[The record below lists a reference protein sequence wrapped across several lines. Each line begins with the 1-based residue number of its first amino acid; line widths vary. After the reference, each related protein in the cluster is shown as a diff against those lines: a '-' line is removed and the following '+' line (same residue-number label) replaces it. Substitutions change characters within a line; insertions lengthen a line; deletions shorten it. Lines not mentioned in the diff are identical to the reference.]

1 MGNFH
6 YSKSTFNTK
15 WCIYALF
22 VVVLGLSTHVH
33 AQEDTLTYKTGKLDV
48 PNPSSIV
55 GKYTYD
61 PITDRYIYSEK
72 IGEVPVSYPL
82 YLTPEEYQELV
93 MKEQMKEYFKQK
105 SDAMKGQKAGS
116 EEAQKNLLPIFYVH
130 SGFFQ
135 SIFGGNQIE
144 VIPQGTVEMD
154 LGVLY
159 SKQDNPSLSPRNR
172 SSFTFDFD
180 QRISLSLLGQIGTRL
195 TVTANYDTE
204 STFDF
209 QNQIKLEYTPDEDDI
224 VQKIEVGNVSM
235 PLNSAL
241 IQGAQSLF
249 GAKVQL
255 QFGKTTITGVFSE
268 QKSERQTVQI
278 EGGGLVEEFEKFAID
293 YDANRH
299 FFLAHYFRD
308 NYDKVLENYPFIN
321 SNVQITRVEV
331 WITNRSTSTQNL
343 TGARNIVGIQ
353 DLGESDPTNIGMLLD
368 SNGNLIQP
376 TPPQFAG
383 FVNTSSGAFPDNS
396 NNDFNPFGINGAE
409 PSILTPAI
417 RDMATVKQGFGPFAN
432 AVKEGTDYVKLESAR
447 QLQPNE
453 YTLYPQLGYISLNQ
467 RLSNDEILAVAFQY
481 TVNGRVYQVGEFA
494 NDGIHSTS
502 NGPPIQNPNPPP
514 GQNPQPMVSNQ
525 ALVVKLLKSTLTNVN
540 EPIWD
545 LMMKNIYNLD
555 AYQLEAEDFR
565 FKILYT
571 DPQPLNY
578 IKPVE
583 GAGVPLPADV
593 EETNLLRVF
602 NLDNLN
608 RNNDP
613 IAGGDGFF
621 DYVPGITIEPQKG
634 NIVFTTV
641 EPFGEHLFK
650 MLDLTPNSGPEDY
663 NNPSTYNSNQAKYVF
678 YELYNTTKTQA
689 TQEAA
694 QKNKFQLRGRYKASG
709 QEGIPIGAFNVPRGS
724 VSVSAGGRV
733 LQEGV
738 DYTVNYQLGRVIILN
753 EALKASNVPIQV
765 STENNTVFGQQTKRF
780 SGLHIE
786 HKFNENFL
794 IGGTFLNLNERPIT
808 QKANYGY
815 EPINNSIYGFNF
827 NYSTEVPFLTRLVN
841 KLPNIDTD
849 VESAISLRGEFA
861 YLQPGAPKGTEF
873 NGEATVYVD
882 DFEASQTSI
891 SVMSAQAWELSSI
904 PVGYRGPND
913 VAGTFDVNNELSIND
928 YRAKLAWY
936 TVDPIFYSSQRPS
949 GIGDDDLSNYAS
961 RRIFIREIFPN
972 TDIPQGQT
980 QAIYSLDLAY
990 FPRERGPY
998 NYNPA
1003 AVNGTLPNPKQNF
1016 GGIIREI
1023 TSTDFEQSN
1032 VEFVEFWLM
1041 DPFIYEENNNIDE
1054 GKIVFNFGSISEDVL
1069 KDGRKQYENGLP
1081 TDGGTQNTTTTAFGK
1096 VPSTQSLIYAFD
1108 TEGQQRVNQD
1118 RGYDGMNDAEEAAH
1132 FPAFAGL
1139 EDPSN
1144 DNYTYYLARDGGIV
1158 ERYRD
1163 YNNPD
1168 GNSPTEV
1175 TQTNRGSTTFPTV
1188 EDVNRDNTMN
1198 TIDSYFEYEVPIF
1211 RNMSVDNNTSSQP
1224 GINSDYITDVKE
1236 LNVTMQNG
1244 EQLPV
1249 RWIQFK
1255 VPLKTSSEYSVGGI
1269 SDLRSVRFMRM
1280 FVTDFEDEVVLRFGT
1295 LDLVRGDYRKYTE
1308 AIVPDGSDPEI
1319 KTSTVLEA
1327 AAVSEEQTSD
1337 YVSPPGVVREEYL
1350 NNNTA
1355 VRQDEQSLALTVK
1368 NLEPDDSRA
1377 VYKNFRVDMRQY
1389 KRLEMFIHAETLPPP
1404 NLQLGDDDMVA
1415 FIRMGTDFTDN
1426 FYQMELPLKVSPQNA
1441 STARQIW
1448 PAANEMS
1455 VPLELLQQIKSTV
1468 IGNPNL
1474 SSQDLNFFDSGL
1486 APAPTNVPGQLRLG
1500 IKGNPSFGDIRV
1512 IMIGLKNAGNSD
1524 ISGEVWFNELRLVDL
1539 KNEGGW
1545 AAILNMDANLADF
1558 ATISGTGKRSTVGF
1572 GTLDQG
1578 PNARSRE
1585 DIKQYDAVTSVNLG
1599 QLLPKSTG
1607 IKIPVTYSRGE
1618 KLITPQYDPEFLDI
1632 ELETLLDNTQDQ
1644 ALKDAYR
1651 ERAED
1656 YTKLQSVSV
1665 IGLRKDRTTEKKPL
1679 PIDIE
1684 NFTFSGTYNQTD
1696 HRDFEIEESI
1706 QQDVNVG
1713 ATYNY
1718 NFAPLKIEP
1727 FKDDTIFGGSK
1738 YFDLIK
1744 DFNINP
1750 LPTNITASGNIIRQY
1765 NEQKFRE
1772 INQNPGDI
1780 GLPKLYQRN
1789 FLFNWQYG
1797 IQYNLTESLN
1807 FNFTSSNNRVV
1818 RNYMNEDNIPDPEV
1832 GIWDGFFEL
1841 GDPESH
1847 FQSLQLNYELPINK
1861 IPALEF
1867 VRATYTYTGD
1877 FQWQKGSEILNNLPD
1892 IPDLGN
1898 TVQNSLT
1905 HQING
1910 TLEMSTLYKYV
1921 GLEKKRDISAR
1932 VNTQNRRDARR
1943 GGGNFPQQNTNEQQQ
1958 DATSTGLST
1967 GDKAFNT
1974 FVDVVGAI
1982 KRIQINY
1989 QQSEGTF
1996 MPGYLQDVGFV
2007 GTLKPSTAFTF
2018 GWQDDIRAKAA
2029 RRGWLTSY
2037 QEFNE
2042 QYTETESRTLNIQA
2056 EVKLL
2061 PDLTIDLI
2069 ANRDYMKT
2077 YTENF
2082 RVDQD
2087 DLEYHSLTPNAFGNF
2102 AISTIL
2108 IQTAFNTS
2116 TQEFSESFEQFRKNR
2131 LEVARRLA
2139 LQAGINPDDP
2149 KNIDPETGYPRGF
2162 GPNSQSVLL
2171 PSFLAAYTGKDASDI
2186 KLGAFRDVPLP
2197 NWNIKYTGLMRIGWF
2212 QENFNRFS
2220 LQHGY
2225 TSGYTINS
2233 FQANLDYDHIS
2244 PYSENNKDQAG
2255 DYKPELLLS
2264 NVNLV
2269 EQFSP
2274 LIKVDFEMKNS
2285 IQIMAEIKKDRM
2297 LALSFDNNLL
2307 TETTGNEYI
2316 FGFGYRIP
2324 DLRITTG
2331 LGGGGR
2337 RVLSSDLN
2345 FKLDVSYRKNRTIIR
2360 YLDVANNQTTAGQD
2374 IWGIDF
2380 TADYAL
2386 TKNLT
2391 ALFYYEHTF
2400 SEYAISTAFPQTTIR
2415 SGITLR
2421 YNFGN

>member
-1 MGNFH
+1 LGNFH
-6 YSKSTFNTK
+6 YSKLSSKTK
-15 WCIYALF
+15 YCAAVLFF
-22 VVVLGLSTHVH
+22 VVFGLS
-33 AQEDTLTYKTGKLDV
+33 AQVNGQDTLTYKTGRLEMPD
-48 PNPSSIV
+48 PSSIV

-61 PITDRYIYSEK
+61 PITNRYIYTEK
-72 IGEVPVSYPL
+72 IGDVSVSYPL
-82 YLTPEEYQELV
+82 YLTPEEYQEMVL
-93 MKEQMKEYFKQK
+93 KEQMKEYFKQK

-116 EEAQKNLLPIFYVH
+116 EEAQKNLLPIFYVN

-135 SIFGGNQIE
+135 TIFGGNQIE

-159 SKQDNPSLSPRNR
+159 TKQDNPSLSPRNR

-195 TVTANYDTE
+195 KVTANYDTE

-224 VQKIEVGNVSM
+224 IQKIEVGNVSM

-255 QFGKTTITGVFSE
+255 QFGKTTITGVYSE

-278 EGGGLVEEFEKFAID
+278 EGGGAVQEFEKFIID

-308 NYDKVLENYPFIN
+308 NYNEALANYPFIN

-343 TGARNIVGIQ
+343 TGARNIVGVQ
-353 DLGESDPTNIGMLLD
+353 DLGESNPENIGILLD
-368 SNGNLIQP
+368 GNGNLIVP

-383 FVNTSSGAFPDNS
+383 FVNTSAGAYPDNS
-396 NNDFNPFGINGAE
+396 NNDFNPFGINGSE
-409 PSILTPAI
+409 PSVLTEAI
-417 RDMATVKQGFGPFAN
+417 RDVATVQQGFGPYADD
-432 AVKEGTDYVKLESAR
+432 VDEGTDYVKLENAR

-467 RLSNDEILAVAFQY
+467 RLTNDEILAVAFQY

-494 NDGIHSTS
+494 NDGIHSTQTGQS
-502 NGPPIQNPNPPP
+502 QTPNPNPNP
-514 GQNPQPMVSNQ
+514 GQGQQTINNQ
-525 ALVVKLLKSTLTNVN
+525 ALVVKMLKSTITNVN
-540 EPIWD
+540 EPVWD
-545 LMMKNIYNLD
+545 VMMKNIYNLD

-583 GAGVPLPADV
+583 GAGVPLPDDV

-621 DYVPGITIEPQKG
+621 DYVPGITIDPQNG
-634 NIVFTTV
+634 NVVFTTV
-641 EPFGEHLFK
+641 EPFGQYLFNQ
-650 MLDLTPNSGPEDY
+650 LDLTPDGGSEDY
-663 NNPSTYNSNQAKYVF
+663 ENPTTYNANQAKYVF
-678 YELYNTTKTQA
+678 RELYNTTKTQA
-689 TQEAA
+689 IQEAA
-694 QKNKFQLRGRYKASG
+694 EKNKFQLRGRYKASG

-724 VSVSAGGRV
+724 VSVTAGGRV

-738 DYTVNYQLGRVIILN
+738 DYTVNYQLGRVIILD
-753 EALKASNVPIQV
+753 EALLASNVPIQV

-780 SGLHIE
+780 SGVHVE

-794 IGGTFLNLNERPIT
+794 IGGTYLNLNERPIT

-827 NYSTEVPFLTRLVN
+827 NYSTEAPFLTRLVN

-861 YLQPGAPKGTEF
+861 YLSPGAPKGTEF

-891 SVMSAQAWELSSI
+891 SVLSAQAWELASV

-928 YRAKLAWY
+928 YRAKLSWY
-936 TVDPIFYSSQRPS
+936 TIDPIFYSSQRPS
-949 GIGDDDLSNYAS
+949 GIGDDDLSSYAS
-961 RRIFIREIFPN
+961 RRIFIREIFPE

-980 QAIYSLDLAY
+980 QAVYSLDLAY
-990 FPRERGPY
+990 FPEERGPY
-998 NYNPA
+998 NYNPT
-1003 AVNGTLPNPKQNF
+1003 AVDGTLSNPEQNF
-1016 GGIIREI
+1016 GGIMREM
-1023 TSTDFEQSN
+1023 TSTDFEQTN

-1041 DPFIYEENNNIDE
+1041 DPFIYAENADIDD
-1054 GKIVFNFGSISEDVL
+1054 GKIVFNFGSITEDVL

-1081 TDGGTQNTTTTAFGK
+1081 TDGGNQNTTLTTFAK
-1096 VPSTQSLIYAFD
+1096 IPSTQSLIYAFD
-1108 TEGQQRVNQD
+1108 SEGQERLNQD
-1118 RGYDGMNDAEEAAH
+1118 VGYDGFDDADEAAN
-1132 FPAFAGL
+1132 FPSFAGL
-1139 EDPSN
+1139 DDPSN
-1144 DNYTYYLARDGGIV
+1144 DNYTYYLAADGGIV

-1163 YNNPD
+1163 YVGSE

-1211 RNMSVDNNTSSQP
+1211 PGMGVNNNTSTQP
-1224 GINSDYITDVKE
+1224 GFDEDYITDVKQ
-1236 LNVTMQNG
+1236 LTVTLQNG
-1244 EQLPV
+1244 EQLDV
-1249 RWIQFK
+1249 RWVQFK
-1255 VPLKTSSEYSVGGI
+1255 VPLRTSSEYSVGGI

-1280 FVTDFEDEVVLRFGT
+1280 FLTGFEDEVVLRFGA
-1295 LDLVRGDYRKYTE
+1295 LDLVRGDYRRYTE

-1319 KTSTVLEA
+1319 NTSTILEA
-1327 AAVSEEQTSD
+1327 AAVSEEETSD
-1337 YVSPPGVVREEYL
+1337 YISPPGVVREEYL
-1350 NNNTA
+1350 NNNEA

-1389 KRLEMFIHAETLPPP
+1389 KKLEMFIHAETLPPP
-1404 NLQLGDDDMVA
+1404 NIQLGDDDLVA

-1426 FYQMELPLKVSPQNA
+1426 FYQVELPLKVSPQNA
-1441 STARQIW
+1441 STARQVW
-1448 PAANEMS
+1448 PAANELS
-1455 VPLELLQQIKSTV
+1455 LPLELLQQVKSTV
-1468 IGNPNL
+1468 IGNP
-1474 SSQDLNFFDSGL
+1474 SFDSQTLNFFDSGL
-1486 APAPTNVPGQLRLG
+1486 SPAPSNVPGQLRVG

-1512 IMIGLKNAGNSD
+1512 IMIGLKNSSGSD
-1524 ISGEVWFNELRLVDL
+1524 VSGQVWFNELRLVDL

-1558 ATISGTGKRSTVGF
+1558 ATISGTGRKSTVGF
-1572 GTLDQG
+1572 GTLEQG

-1585 DIKQYDAVTSVNLG
+1585 DIQQYDAVTSVNLG
-1599 QLLPKSTG
+1599 QLLPESTG

-1632 ELETLLDNTQDQ
+1632 ELETLLDNTDDER
-1644 ALKDAYR
+1644 LRDIYR

-1665 IGLRKDRTTEKKPL
+1665 IGLRKDRTTDKKPL

-1727 FKDDTIFGGSK
+1727 FKNDTIFGGSE

-1750 LPTNITASGNIIRQY
+1750 LPTNISASGNIIRQY

-1797 IQYNLTESLN
+1797 IQYNLTESLS
-1807 FNFTSSNNRVV
+1807 FDFTSSNNRIV
-1818 RNYMNEDNIPDPEV
+1818 RNYINEENIPNPEI
-1832 GIWDGFFEL
+1832 GIWDGFFEI
-1841 GDPESH
+1841 GDPDMHS
-1847 FQSLQLNYELPINK
+1847 QSLQVNYELPINK

-1877 FQWQKGSEILNNLPD
+1877 FQWQRGSQILNDLPG

-1898 TVQNSLT
+1898 TVQNSMT

-1910 TLEMSTLYKYV
+1910 TLEMSTLYDYI
-1921 GLEKKRDISAR
+1921 GLEKKRDLPAR
-1932 VNTQNRRDARR
+1932 ANNTNRTDARR
-1943 GGGNFPQQNTNEQQQ
+1943 GGGDDNAGETAGDQQE
-1958 DATSTGLST
+1958 DATSSGLSG

-1974 FVDVVGAI
+1974 FVSILGAI
-1982 KRIQINY
+1982 QRIQIDY
-1989 QQSEGTF
+1989 QQTEGTF
-1996 MPGYLQDVGFV
+1996 LPGYLRDVGFA

-2018 GWQDDIRAKAA
+2018 GLQDDVRMEAA
-2029 RRGWLTSY
+2029 REGWLTGY

-2042 QYTETESRTLNIQA
+2042 QYLETESRTLNLQA
-2056 EVKLL
+2056 ELSLL
-2061 PDLTIDLI
+2061 PDLTIDLT
-2069 ANRDYMKT
+2069 ASRNYMET
-2077 YTENF
+2077 YSENY

-2116 TQEFSESFEQFRKNR
+2116 SQEFSETFQQFRENR
-2131 LEVARRLA
+2131 LAIARRLA
-2139 LQAGINPDDP
+2139 RQAGINPDDP
-2149 KNIDPETGYPRGF
+2149 NNIDPETGYPIGF

-2171 PSFLAAYTGKDASDI
+2171 PAFLSAYTGKDATDV

-2197 NWNIKYTGLMRIGWF
+2197 NWNIKYTGLMRIDWF

-2233 FQANLDYDHIS
+2233 FRTNLDYDRID
-2244 PYSENNKDQAG
+2244 PYSSNNTDQAG
-2255 DYKPELLLS
+2255 NYKPELLFS

-2274 LIKVDFEMKNS
+2274 LVKVDFEMKNS
-2285 IQIMAEIKKDRM
+2285 IQIMAEIRKDRM
-2297 LALSFDNNLL
+2297 LTLSFDNNLL
-2307 TETTGNEYI
+2307 TETSGNEYI

-2324 DLRITTG
+2324 DLKIATRVGGNRRI
-2331 LGGGGR
+2331 
-2337 RVLSSDLN
+2337 LSSDLN